1 MSGTIFTILAAA
13 TMVVSWIFLFI
24 PIFPGIN
31 IIWAAAVGWGI
42 YKGFTLQTWI
52 YLIIITLLMI
62 AGVWVD
68 NIFISGKARTSGASW
83 WSIVVGNIAG
93 LVGAILLPP
102 LGGLLFIV
110 VGVLIVEFI
119 RHRDWR
125 KALVTSKE
133 MLFGFGWA
141 ILARYGIG
149 LIMIILWVIW
159 AF

>member
-1 MSGTIFTILAAA
+1 MIVSRLAL
-13 TMVVSWIFLFI
+13 II

-31 IIWAAAVGWGI
+31 IIWAAALGWGI
-42 YKGFTLQTWI
+42 YKGFGWPAWL
-52 YLIIITLLMI
+52 YFAIITLLMI

-83 WSIVVGNIAG
+83 WSIVVGNIAAIIG
-93 LVGAILLPP
+93 TILLPP
-102 LGGLLFIV
+102 LGGLLFILL
-110 VGVLIVEFI
+110 GVLIVEMI
-119 RHRDWR
+119 RHHDWK

-149 LIMIILWVIW
+149 LVMIILWVIW